1 MIQMLGEEML
11 QTVLNLKNDYLEQLV
26 IKRRD
31 KEKYV
36 YSGYRTKLDS
46 ATPWSFSNDTV
57 RNVVIFKIDNSSLSH
72 SDNRNNK
79 FLALREFP
87 TFRTNG
93 SFDSQRERLVLI
105 LVKREQN
112 FALVYIIK
120 LIIVICLLIEK

>member
-1 MIQMLGEEML
+1 MLGEEML
-11 QTVLNLKNDYLEQLV
+11 QTVLNLKNDYLEQLL

-46 ATPWSFSNDTV
+46 ATPWRFSNDTV
-57 RNVVIFKIDNSSLSH
+57 RNVIFEVDNSSSSH

-112 FALVYIIK
+112 FA
-120 LIIVICLLIEK
+120 